1 MRRHWTRIVPLILAS
16 APAGA
21 VVDMKNANFSDT
33 WKFIEVPGVGY
44 DLSVI
49 GSYNSRSLFVG
60 KFGFGWCSSIETNLE
75 ITPEGTLKL
84 TECGDGMETVFSPQ
98 GSSDELKTTVSQ
110 IMKEVRSHEAGKQD
124 KYYKD
129 IENQLM
135 NDPDTRI
142 DYAKRFRIKRDIKEG
157 TVFYANGKGVD
168 TILKKPDGF
177 TRTLQD
183 GSSQKFDLN
192 GSLSH
197 LYDRNGNSIKLTWK
211 GDQIQ
216 DIVDSNGRKLSF
228 SYHTNGKVKE
238 IVGPNKIS
246 AEFKYKNL
254 QDLSS
259 VKTATGNNF
268 EFAYDDLHNM
278 TKVKYPDGTTKELS
292 YDTNKDWVTSFKDR
306 EGCKEEY
313 DYVLS
318 KDDPKNHYWS
328 TVVKKCNGKLTNKSR
343 FEFWYEVRKDGN
355 GKYLQKALLDINGD
369 KTEMVYH
376 QMFGKPLTVKKNGKS
391 TTFTYFD
398 NGLVKTREF
407 NKETTEFAYDSKT
420 SKVTRV
426 KVGKRHTDFEYD
438 SRGNLTSA
446 RNTFGQ
452 SVKLKYDEQGRI
464 SFIEDQAK
472 RQVRIA
478 YEKQFGKPNY
488 VERVGVGTIN
498 VTYKQSGEIDKFES
512 PAGPSV
518 AVQVASTFNN
528 LLDVIQP
535 AGIDLGL

>member
-1 MRRHWTRIVPLILAS
+1 MRLHWTWIVPLVLYS
-16 APAGA
+16 LPSGA

-44 DLSVI
+44 DLSVV
-49 GSYNSRSLFVG
+49 GTYNSRSLHNG
-60 KFGFGWCSSIETNLE
+60 KLGFGWCSNLETNLE
-75 ITPEGTLKL
+75 ITPEGSLRL
-84 TECGDGMETVFSPQ
+84 TECGDGMETVFTPQ
-98 GSSDELKTTVSQ
+98 GSAEELKAAVAQ
-110 IMKEVRSHEAGKQD
+110 ITKEVRTREPGKPD

-129 IENQLM
+129 IETQLM
-135 NDPDTRI
+135 NDPDVRI
-142 DYAKRFRIKRDIKEG
+142 DYAKRFKIKRDIKEG
-157 TVFYANGKGVD
+157 TAFHANGKGVD
-168 TILKKPDGF
+168 VIYKKPDGF

-192 GSLSH
+192 GNLSH
-197 LYDRNGNSIKLTWK
+197 LFDRNGNSIKFTWK
-211 GDQIQ
+211 SEQIQ
-216 DIVDSNGRKLSF
+216 DIIDSNGRKLSF
-228 SYHTNGKVKE
+228 TYHTNGKVKE
-238 IVGPNKIS
+238 IIGPNKLT

-278 TKVKYPDGTTKELS
+278 TKVKYPDNTTKELS

-306 EGCKEEY
+306 EGCKEDY

-328 TVVKKCNGKLTNKSR
+328 TVTKKCAGKVTNRSR
-343 FEFWYEVRKDGN
+343 FEFWYKLRKDGN
-355 GKYLQKALLDINGD
+355 GKYLEKALLDINGD

-376 QMFGKPLTVKKNGKS
+376 EIFGKPMMVKKNGKT
-391 TTFTYFD
+391 TTFAYYE

-407 NKETTEFAYDSKT
+407 NKEVTEFTYDGKT
-420 SKVTRV
+420 SKVTKV
-426 KVGKRHTDFEYD
+426 KVGKRQTDFEYD
-438 SRGNLTSA
+438 GRGNLTSA
-446 RNTFGQ
+446 KNTIGQ
-452 SVKLKYDEQGRI
+452 SVKLKYDDEGRI
-464 SFIEDQAK
+464 SYIEDQAK
-472 RQVRIA
+472 RQVKIA

-488 VERVGVGTIN
+488 VERIGVGSIN
-498 VTYKQSGEIDKFES
+498 VTYKANGEIDKFES
-512 PAGPSV
+512 ASGPSV